1 MELNQ
6 RATYICHCQI
16 AQPQKPF
23 PYFTNSNLN
32 RDSRYLIF
40 LDRIVSEVHL
50 SFSQSFIEDIFR
62 TEIFVFILK
71 LFVVYF
77 DQKEDEKS
85 CHIDLMVVRKQLLF
99 NLIIKRISICIIHH
113 VYLSIYTGRLGQ
125 RPTRGQ
131 HVHTLPA
138 SGDSTCSNSN
148 YLLYLAYL

>member
-1 MELNQ
+1 MSLLDRTALE
-6 RATYICHCQI
+6 TVPI
-16 AQPQKPF
+16 
-23 PYFTNSNLN
+23 FTNSNLN

-77 DQKEDEKS
+77 DQKEDDKS

-99 NLIIKRISICIIHH
+99 NLIIQRISILFIMYI
-113 VYLSIYTGRLGQ
+113 YLSIQEGLAKGPQEDSMYILCL
-125 RPTRGQ
+125 PLEIQ
-131 HVHTLPA
+131 HVQIKLFVVPSLPM
-138 SGDSTCSNSN
+138 N
-148 YLLYLAYL
+148 YDGRVVRR